1 MAKPADLRA
10 HYEELVRALAPMQ
23 RRFVEEYLVDLNGSQ
38 AATRAGYSEKTA
50 RVKAA
55 QLMALPHV
63 MEAIEAGMALRAERT
78 EITQD
83 RVLQELARVGF
94 SDIRKLFNEAGLLK
108 RPEEWDA
115 DTAAFVASI
124 EVVVRKVPGSDE
136 DEVEHVHKVKLW
148 DKNSALEKIARHL
161 GMLTQKVEHNV
172 SATVEHK
179 GAKPT
184 DLTDEELAAI
194 ATGNG

>member
-1 MAKPADLRA
+1 MPEPADLRA

-23 RRFVEEYLVDLNGSQ
+23 RRFVGEYLVDLNGTQ
-38 AATRAGYSEKTA
+38 AAIRAGYSEKTA

-63 MEAIEAGMALRAERT
+63 MEAIEAGMARRAERT

-94 SDIRKLFNEAGLLK
+94 SDIRKLFTENGSLK
-108 RPEEWDA
+108 RPEEWDDDA
-115 DTAAFVASI
+115 AAFVSSV
-124 EVVVRKVPGSDE
+124 EVVIRKVPGGEE

-161 GMLTQKVEHNV
+161 GMLNDKMKVEHSGPNG
-172 SATVEHK
+172 
-179 GAKPT
+179 GAIPIERIERVIVDPK
-184 DLTDEELAAI
+184 D
-194 ATGNG
+194 